1 MVDNPEQAAYI
12 IEWRTLDDIKN
23 FQSSPAYAEFLQSL
37 PETAEV
43 VESRSELANLTLD
56 DAPSSRFLILKHPR
70 FVPTGDVEGR
80 VTLTSFVVP
89 GIVDEEERSQVWYEH
104 FYKEFDGFA
113 PLGSEFIKWNFAW
126 SRFSAV
132 WFWAL
137 QEDRWVEE
145 KFGKLE
151 RTQGGRTIFCHFFL
165 WATKFGAT
173 PEHEAVSAADPEAR
187 ESWERRI
194 VRVMP
199 PATAWQQERWDIREV
214 PRFYPPEPEL
224 DPEEA
229 AEEKKFRASM
239 KGFLESHGLQNGEL
253 HKEMGL

>member
-1 MVDNPEQAAYI
+1 MKCV
-12 IEWRTLDDIKN
+12 EWRTLDDIKN
-23 FQSSPAYAEFLQSL
+23 FQSSPACAEFLQNL
-37 PETAEV
+37 PETAEG
-43 VESRSELANLTLD
+43 VESGSEPANLTLD
-56 DAPSSRFLILKHPR
+56 GASSSRFLILKHPQ
-70 FVPTGDVEGR
+70 FVPTGNVEGR

-89 GIVDEEERSQVWYEH
+89 GINDEMERSRVWHKH

-113 PLGSEFIKWNFAW
+113 PLGSGFIRWNFAW

-145 KFGKLE
+145 KFGKPG

-173 PEHEAVSAADPEAR
+173 PENEAALAADSEAR

-194 VRVMP
+194 ARVVP

-224 DPEEA
+224 NPEEA
-229 AEEKKFRASM
+229 AKREEFRTSM
-239 KGFLESHGLQNGEL
+239 KRFLEAHGLTDAERY
-253 HKEMGL
+253 KEMGL